1 MTTNIDS
8 RTVTHR
14 FIEALNAR
22 DIDALEELIA
32 DNAEFFTPEGK
43 VLTGRHGAETL
54 AAAAEDAGVTLAD
67 PGEEAVTEDRDAE
80 HGDVVRVV
88 VPLDVIVRG
97 SRLPGT
103 AHFAIRDGRVAEFEV
118 VTQEE

>member
-1 MTTNIDS
+1 MTTNTDS

-14 FIEALNAR
+14 FIDALNAR
-22 DIDALEELIA
+22 DIGALEELIA
-32 DNAEFFTPEGK
+32 DTAEFRTPEGK
-43 VLTGRHGAETL
+43 VLTGREGAKTL

-67 PGEEAVTEDRDAE
+67 PGEEAVAEDRNAE
-80 HGDVVRVV
+80 DGDVLRVV

-103 AHFAIRDGRVAEFEV
+103 AYFAIRDGKVTEFEV
-118 VTQEE
+118 VTQE

>member
-1 MTTNIDS
+1 MTTNVDS

-32 DNAEFFTPEGK
+32 DNAEFRTSEGK
-43 VLTGRHGAETL
+43 VLTGREGAKTL
-54 AAAAEDAGVTLAD
+54 AAAADDAGVTLAD
-67 PGEEAVTEDRDAE
+67 PGEEAITEERDADD
-80 HGDVVRVV
+80 GDVVRVV
-88 VPLDVIVRG
+88 VPVDVIVRG

-103 AHFAIRDGRVAEFEV
+103 AHFGIRDSRVAEFEV
-118 VTQEE
+118 VTQG

>member
-22 DIDALEELIA
+22 DIDALEGLIA
-32 DNAEFFTPEGK
+32 DNAEFRTPEGK
-43 VLTGRHGAETL
+43 VLTGRQGAETL
-54 AAAAEDAGVTLAD
+54 AAAADDAGVTLAD
-67 PGEEAVTEDRDAE
+67 PGEEAVTEHHDAE
-80 HGDVVRVV
+80 DRDVVRVT

-103 AHFAIRDGRVAEFEV
+103 AQFGIRNGRVAEFEV
-118 VTQEE
+118 VTQE

>member
-1 MTTNIDS
+1 MTTNIES

-32 DNAEFFTPEGK
+32 DNAEFRTPAGK
-43 VLTGRHGAETL
+43 VLTGRQGAETL

-67 PGEEAVTEDRDAE
+67 PGEEAVTEELDADD
-80 HGDVVRVV
+80 GVVVRVV
-88 VPLDVIVRG
+88 MPVDVIVRG

-118 VTQEE
+118 VTQE